1 MDHRAARSAD
11 PLAVPPELL
20 AAPGYLVRRL
30 YQAYLAAWV
39 RKVDSTLT
47 GPQFALLTA
56 VNATPG
62 MDQRSLAS
70 AVALDSSTMTDVARR
85 LEDQGLIARSPAA
98 SDARRKLL
106 HLTDRGT
113 EVLAEANRRA
123 RQLDELLLEPY
134 STEQREDLMRR
145 LTALA
150 DHWEGLHEAS

>member
-1 MDHRAARSAD
+1 
-11 PLAVPPELL
+11 
-20 AAPGYLVRRL
+20 
-30 YQAYLAAWV
+30 
-39 RKVDSTLT
+39 
-47 GPQFALLTA
+47 
-56 VNATPG
+56 
-62 MDQRSLAS
+62 
-70 AVALDSSTMTDVARR
+70 VALDSSTMTDVARR

-113 EVLAEANRRA
+113 QVLAEANRRA